1 MSRSRT
7 PRYQPWKRGPADVVT
22 FPHPPRRAI
31 YVERSFGGVAPAEE
45 FWIALATD
53 CDGEAMFRT
62 ESGPL
67 DLVLNALANHRV
79 RRGLPI
85 VIVKGGQNG

>member
-1 MSRSRT
+1 MSKPRS
-7 PRYQPWKRGPADVVT
+7 PIYAPWKKGPADVVT

-31 YVERSFGGVAPAEE
+31 YVERSDAGISPIEE

-53 CDGEAMFRT
+53 CDGEIMFRT

-67 DLVLNALANHRV
+67 DLVINAVVNRRV